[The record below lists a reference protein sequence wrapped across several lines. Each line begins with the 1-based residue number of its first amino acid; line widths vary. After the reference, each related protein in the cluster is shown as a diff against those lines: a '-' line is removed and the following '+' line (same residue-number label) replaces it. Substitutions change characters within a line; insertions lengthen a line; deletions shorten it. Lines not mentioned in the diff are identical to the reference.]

1 MGKKS
6 RRKPAKP
13 PRAPNTPDTAA
24 GDDDWPSPPGADD
37 QNWWTDGAAAG
48 ADFVARTYEEIV
60 SDPNHN
66 DYPLAERHAAAGLAP
81 LKRRPERVKKRRP
94 SCDVCGA
101 ENARYTCVGC
111 GSQNY
116 CGKDCQK
123 YAWREDGHRDECK
136 TLQDKSRAEAAALVA
151 QLNDESL
158 IPPLRVRDLERLDG
172 DDVYMPA
179 VEFGLYA
186 AFRSVLR
193 AQTDFLSLLEL
204 YTSSDYECSF
214 LQFLACT
221 PFRGERRSRA
231 GTGSFSKADGQRFAE
246 FVDSSDD
253 TWELW
258 LAATATLVRVCTDR
272 RLQLQ
277 THTHTVCHRTC
288 RDALCGLVLVLAR
301 REVAEALCASRD
313 GSDADKAFIKARAL
327 RSAKLLKKMLDHLAA
342 TSEDEDPGSILE
354 GNVNQITA
362 QFAHWCQVHRVGVD
376 VERIVGLRG
385 ARKQMYEGLA
395 VPLARAT
402 IDKGRI
408 LNSSESR
415 AVMTAI
421 RRNF

>member
-24 GDDDWPSPPGADD
+24 GGDD
-37 QNWWTDGAAAG
+37 QDWWVNGEAVPEE
-48 ADFVARTYEEIV
+48 DFVARTYEEIV

-101 ENARYTCVGC
+101 ENARYTCIGC
-111 GSQNY
+111 GSQHY

-136 TLQDKSRAEAAALVA
+136 TLQDVSRAEAAAIVA
-151 QLNDESL
+151 QLNDASL

-172 DDVYMPA
+172 DDVYAPA

-186 AFRSVLR
+186 AFRAVLR
-193 AQTDFLSLLEL
+193 AQTDFQALLQL
-204 YTSSDYECSF
+204 YTSNCECSF
-214 LQFLACT
+214 LQHLACT

-253 TWELW
+253 AWELW

-272 RLQLQ
+272 RVSSQRI
-277 THTHTVCHRTC
+277 THTVCHRTS
-288 RDALCGLVLVLAR
+288 RDSLCGLVCILAR

-313 GSDADKAFIKARAL
+313 GSDADKAFIKARAQ
-327 RSAKLLKKMLDHLAA
+327 RSAKLLKKLLDHLAA

-354 GNVNQITA
+354 GNVNQLTA
-362 QFAHWCQVHRVGVD
+362 QFAYWCQAHRVGVD
-376 VERIVGLRG
+376 IDRVVGLRG

-415 AVMTAI
+415 AVMAAI